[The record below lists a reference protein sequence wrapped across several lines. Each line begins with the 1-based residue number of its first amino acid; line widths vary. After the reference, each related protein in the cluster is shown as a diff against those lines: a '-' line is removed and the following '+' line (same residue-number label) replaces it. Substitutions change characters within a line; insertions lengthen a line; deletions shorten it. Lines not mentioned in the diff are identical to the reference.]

1 MSAERDFTRVTFKV
15 NAAGSWATLV
25 NCDVDEVDAVKA
37 ACAVIA
43 KAGHVKFKYVD
54 AAGGT
59 IEEYSQPR
67 AGMLYAW
74 HEPKR

>member
-1 MSAERDFTRVTFKV
+1 MIRERDFTRVTFKV

-25 NCDVDEVDAVKA
+25 NCGGDEVDVVKA

-59 IEEYSQPR
+59 IEGYGPDR
-67 AGMLYAW
+67 HGRYDW
-74 HEPKR
+74 RTPKR